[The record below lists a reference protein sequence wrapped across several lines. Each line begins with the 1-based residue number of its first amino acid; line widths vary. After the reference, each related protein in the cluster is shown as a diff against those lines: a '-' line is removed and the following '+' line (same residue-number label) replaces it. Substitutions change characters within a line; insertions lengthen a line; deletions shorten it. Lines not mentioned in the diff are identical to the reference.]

1 MIDRLLRESTMV
13 NKIKRTSLQSEIIRY
28 ILDYISEHDLNPG
41 DKLPSQ
47 ENLLAMMGVS
57 RTSLREA
64 MKTLEA
70 RGILEIHNGKGAYVG
85 GLVDVDGVQ
94 VVDFK
99 QEKERLLEALE
110 VRKILEREILRMLI
124 HTVTDEEL
132 KELGEIKI
140 LMSKFRRGLQ
150 QTAEDKKFHY
160 TIYRLCHN
168 QVMY

>member
-1 MIDRLLRESTMV
+1 MV
-13 NKIKRTSLQSEIIRY
+13 NKIKRTSLQSEIIRF
-28 ILDYISEHDLNPG
+28 ILDYIREHDLNPG

-47 ENLLAMMGVS
+47 ESLLAMMGVS

-70 RGILEIHNGKGAYVG
+70 RGILEIQNGKGAYVG
-85 GLVDVDGVQ
+85 GLVDADGVQ
-94 VVDFK
+94 VIDFT

-124 HTVTDEEL
+124 HTITDEEL
-132 KELGEIKI
+132 KELGEIKDI
-140 LMSKFRRGLQ
+140 LMSKYRRGLQ

-168 QVMY
+168 QVMYS